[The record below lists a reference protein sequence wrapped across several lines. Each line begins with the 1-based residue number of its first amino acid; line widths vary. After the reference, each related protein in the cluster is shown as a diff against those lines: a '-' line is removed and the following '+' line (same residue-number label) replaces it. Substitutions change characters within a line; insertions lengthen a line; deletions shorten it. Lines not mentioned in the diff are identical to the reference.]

1 MWKCFAVATGS
12 VAALVGF
19 AGAANASATVDLIWI
34 DLSATDATGN
44 PICLEPA
51 NRNCPPD
58 PRSPDNGVTINPL
71 TASDYI
77 TLAVII
83 TAGSGGVVGGGVS
96 VDYSSA
102 LQFIGGIDFRNFTT
116 TNPDWLLG
124 HFGVTSNMPPF
135 IDNINAVS
143 VPYTNSGT
151 GLPAN
156 ESAYLGTVSFELD
169 QLVNGTYEITVGAFG
184 PGGMDGI
191 GNLAH
196 QNITS
201 STTFNSAFVTIT
213 DPNDVDGD
221 GVNNASDNCL
231 NRKNPDQDDTDCDT
245 YGNLCDADYDN
256 SGIVGFPDFGQFVGA
271 FGSNDEEKCHVEPIA
286 RPPCVVG
293 FPDFGAFVGMFGSAP
308 GPSGTTACP

>member
-1 MWKCFAVATGS
+1 V
-12 VAALVGF
+12 ALVGL

-34 DLSATDATGN
+34 DISATDAAGN

-58 PRSPDNGVTINPL
+58 PRSPDSGVTINSL
-71 TASDYI
+71 AVSDYI

-96 VDYSSA
+96 VDYSSV
-102 LQFIGGIDFRNFTT
+102 LRLFSEIDFRNFTT
-116 TNPDWLLG
+116 TNPDWLIG
-124 HFGVTSNMPPF
+124 HFGATYNMPPF

-169 QLVNGTYEITVGAFG
+169 QLLNGTYEITVGAFG

-196 QNITS
+196 QNITPT
-201 STTFNSAFVTIT
+201 TTFNSAFITI
-213 DPNDVDGD
+213 PEPSALPALGS
-221 GVNNASDNCL
+221 GVAMLALLYRRRRYS
-231 NRKNPDQDDTDCDT
+231 
-245 YGNLCDADYDN
+245 
-256 SGIVGFPDFGQFVGA
+256 
-271 FGSNDEEKCHVEPIA
+271 VE
-286 RPPCVVG
+286 R
-293 FPDFGAFVGMFGSAP
+293 
-308 GPSGTTACP
+308 

>member
-1 MWKCFAVATGS
+1 
-12 VAALVGF
+12 VGA

-34 DLSATDATGN
+34 DISATNAAGD
-44 PICLEPA
+44 PICLEPQ

-58 PRSPDNGVTINPL
+58 PRSPDSGVTINPL

-102 LQFIGGIDFRNFTT
+102 LQLILAVDFRNFTT
-116 TNPDWLLG
+116 INPDWLLG
-124 HFGVTSNMPPF
+124 HFGLTTNMPPF

-143 VPYTNSGT
+143 VPYTGSGS
-151 GLPAN
+151 GIPAN
-156 ESAYLGTVSFELD
+156 QSAYLGTVSFELD
-169 QLVNGTYEITVGAFG
+169 QLVNGTYEISVGAFG

-201 STTFNSAFVTIT
+201 MTTFNSAFIAVPEPTALT
-213 DPNDVDGD
+213 ALG
-221 GVNNASDNCL
+221 
-231 NRKNPDQDDTDCDT
+231 
-245 YGNLCDADYDN
+245 
-256 SGIVGFPDFGQFVGA
+256 SGIA
-271 FGSNDEEKCHVEPIA
+271 MLALLHSRRRHSVE
-286 RPPCVVG
+286 R
-293 FPDFGAFVGMFGSAP
+293 
-308 GPSGTTACP
+308 